1 MSSHPVSGLSH
12 RSPWIGLAAL
22 CLPMLIA
29 SMDVSVLF
37 FAVPFISADLHP
49 SPEQQLWIFDA
60 YGFVLAGLLI
70 TVGTIADRFGHRR
83 LLLTGAAAFGA
94 ISLLAAYANSAE
106 MLIGARALL
115 GVAGATLMP
124 SSLALIREMFD
135 DDSDRTRA
143 VGIWSAVMASGVAI
157 GPIISGL
164 LLEHFWWG
172 SVFLINLPVMALLLV
187 VGPML
192 LPKDTGDRSRRVDLL
207 SALLVLA
214 AICSTIHGIKSL
226 AADGVSAVR
235 IAFVV
240 IGLALGAAFVVRQQR
255 AAHPLVDLKAFADRV
270 FNMGL
275 VVNLI
280 AMFGLVGNAILV
292 TQYLQ
297 SVLGYSPLKAALWSL
312 APSVLVGAAAPLAGA
327 AAERFGRVRIVSV
340 GLACAAA
347 GFVVVA
353 AVAADR
359 PLWSMLIGCTM
370 LACGLVIA
378 TSLVADQ
385 VVSGAEAGRSG
396 ATAGLLETTSEF
408 GGALGIAILG
418 SILAAVYHHTYP
430 AAADP
435 AAARTDLATALQT
448 AHGDPA
454 HAAAVIDHARTAFTN
469 GMTVAAIVGAV
480 VLFAVAAGN
489 LALLRRRHQPS
500 TALCGVAAAPE

>member
-1 MSSHPVSGLSH
+1 MSPHSATRLGD

-70 TVGTIADRFGHRR
+70 TAGTIADRYGHRR
-83 LLLTGAAAFGA
+83 LLLIGAAAFGA
-94 ISLLAAYANSAE
+94 LSLLAAYSSSAE

-115 GVAGATLMP
+115 GIAGATLMP

-187 VGPML
+187 LGPFL
-192 LPKDTGDRSRRVDLL
+192 LPSDTGDRSRRVDLL
-207 SALLVLA
+207 SAVLVLA

-226 AADGVSAVR
+226 AADGLSVARV
-235 IAFVV
+235 AFVV
-240 IGLALGAAFVVRQQR
+240 FGLALGAAFIVRQHR
-255 AAHPLVDLKAFADRV
+255 ATHPLVDLRAFADRV
-270 FNMGL
+270 FNVSL
-275 VVNLI
+275 VVNLVS
-280 AMFGLVGNAILV
+280 MFGLVGNAILV

-297 SVLGYSPLKAALWSL
+297 SVLGYSPLRAALWSL
-312 APSVLVGAAAPLAGA
+312 APSILVGAAAPLAGM
-327 AAERFGRVRIVSV
+327 AAERFGRARIVSA
-340 GLACAAA
+340 GLTCAAA
-347 GFVVVA
+347 GFVVI
-353 AVAADR
+353 AVSAADR
-359 PLWSMLIGCTM
+359 PLWPMLIGCTL

-385 VVSGAEAGRSG
+385 VVSGADAGRSG

-418 SILAAVYHHTYP
+418 SVLAAVYRHTYP
-430 AAADP
+430 VGSDP

-448 AHGDPA
+448 ANGDPA

-469 GMTVAAIVGAV
+469 GMTVAAIIGAV
-480 VLFAVAAGN
+480 VLFAVGVAN
-489 LALLRRRHQPS
+489 VVLLRGDRRSPS
-500 TALCGVAAAPE
+500 TLYVAATPQ

>member
-1 MSSHPVSGLSH
+1 
-12 RSPWIGLAAL
+12 
-22 CLPMLIA
+22 MLIA

-83 LLLTGAAAFGA
+83 LLLIGAAAFGA
-94 ISLLAAYANSAE
+94 TSLLAAYANSAE

-115 GVAGATLMP
+115 GIAGATLMP

-192 LPKDTGDRSRRVDLL
+192 LPNDTGDRARRVDLL
-207 SALLVLA
+207 SAILVLA

-226 AADGVSAVR
+226 AADGFSIVR
-235 IAFVV
+235 VTFVV
-240 IGLALGAAFVVRQQR
+240 IGLVLGAAFVARQHR

-270 FNMGL
+270 FSMGL
-275 VVNLI
+275 VVNLV

-297 SVLGYSPLKAALWSL
+297 SVLGYSPLRAAMWSL
-312 APSVLVGAAAPLAGA
+312 APSLLVGAAAPLAGA
-327 AAERFGRVRIVSV
+327 AAEKFGRVRIVSA
-340 GLACAAA
+340 GLACAAS

-353 AVAADR
+353 ATAADR
-359 PLWSMLIGCTM
+359 PLWPVLIGCTM

-418 SILAAVYHHTYP
+418 SVLAAVYHHTYP
-430 AAADP
+430 VASDP
-435 AAARTDLATALQT
+435 AGARTDLATALQT
-448 AHGDPA
+448 AGSDPG

-469 GMTVAAIVGAV
+469 GMTVAAIVGSV
-480 VLFAVAAGN
+480 VLLSVAVGNLVLLRGERRAAGV
-489 LALLRRRHQPS
+489 LA
-500 TALCGVAAAPE
+500 VAAAPE